1 MLADTSEAVCLPLWI
16 LCHRGDEFRI
26 AGHGQE
32 LLTLTLKKVAHIV
45 LENGCQTDALKIRQD
60 NSSMS
65 APGILKLTNKR
76 QN

>member
-1 MLADTSEAVCLPLWI
+1 MTEAVGLPLGI
-16 LCHRGDEFRI
+16 FCHRRDELGI
-26 AGHGQE
+26 AGHCQE
-32 LLTLTLKKVAHIV
+32 LLTLALKKVAHII
-45 LENGCQTDALKIRQD
+45 LEYGCKPDALKIRQD